1 METRIRHILIGLFTV
16 VAFLAILAF
25 ALWLGQ
31 ATAEREYT
39 YYEIGFDRAVSGLS
53 EGSSVLYSGIKV
65 GDVVSLTLDQEDPRH
80 VRARIRV
87 FAGTP
92 IKEDTGAKLQLAN
105 ITGGMVVQLHGG
117 SPESPS
123 LPGDEENPPLILGDP
138 SPFTALMSQSEGI
151 VADLTR
157 VLGSAASVFSEQNGD
172 QVRQLLDDL
181 SRNTRELAEHRGDLG
196 QSLAALEQV
205 LTEAGALAEALNH
218 LLDDD
223 GRQTL
228 ASARE
233 TFDTLNRLIGDN
245 QGSLD
250 RGLQSIGDLG
260 PAITE
265 LRTALRAVQRVAE
278 RLDDNATEFLFG
290 SDQIQEYRP

>member
-123 LPGDEENPPLILGDP
+123 LPRDEADPPLIFGDP
-138 SPFTALMSQSEGI
+138 SQFTAFMSQIEDI
-151 VADLTR
+151 VAILIR
-157 VLGSAASVFSEQNGD
+157 VLESAASYFPD
-172 QVRQLLDDL
+172 QYNVHVCH
-181 SRNTRELAEHRGDLG
+181 N
-196 QSLAALEQV
+196 
-205 LTEAGALAEALNH
+205 
-218 LLDDD
+218 
-223 GRQTL
+223 
-228 ASARE
+228 
-233 TFDTLNRLIGDN
+233 
-245 QGSLD
+245 
-250 RGLQSIGDLG
+250 
-260 PAITE
+260 
-265 LRTALRAVQRVAE
+265 
-278 RLDDNATEFLFG
+278 
-290 SDQIQEYRP
+290 

>member
-1 METRIRHILIGLFTV
+1 MEIRARHILIGLFTV
-16 VAFLAILAF
+16 GGFLAILAF

-31 ATAEREYT
+31 ATAEREYSH
-39 YYEIGFDRAVSGLS
+39 YEVGFDRAVSGLS

-65 GDVVSLTLDQEDPRH
+65 GDVVSLTLDQKDPRH

-123 LPGDEENPPLILGDP
+123 LPGDDNNPPLIHGDP
-138 SPFTALMSQSEGI
+138 SPFSALMSHGEEIIGN
-151 VADLTR
+151 LNR
-157 VLGSAASVFSEQNGD
+157 VLESAARLFSEQNSAKIS
-172 QVRQLLDDL
+172 QILDDV
-181 SRNTRELAEHRGDLG
+181 SQTTGTLAAHRGELG
-196 QSLAALEQV
+196 QSLVALEQV
-205 LTEAGALAEALNH
+205 LTEAGNLVQTFNH

-223 GRQTL
+223 GRQAL
-228 ASARE
+228 ASARD
-233 TFDTLNRLIGDN
+233 TLDTLNHLLEKN
-245 QGSLD
+245 QSNLD
-250 RGLQSIGDLG
+250 RGFQSIGDLA
-260 PAITE
+260 PAIVE
-265 LRTALRAVQRVAE
+265 LRATLRALQRVAE
-278 RLDDNATEFLFG
+278 QLDDNATEFLFG

>member
-1 METRIRHILIGLFTV
+1 METRARHILIGLVTV
-16 VAFLAILAF
+16 GAFFAILAF

-65 GDVVSLTLDQEDPRH
+65 GDVVRLTLDQNDPRH

-87 FAGTP
+87 FVGTP
-92 IKEDTGAKLQLAN
+92 IREDTGATLQLAN

-117 SPESPS
+117 SPQSPS

-138 SPFTALMSQSEGI
+138 SPFSAMMSDGEDI
-151 VADLTR
+151 IANLNR
-157 VLGSAASVFSEQNGD
+157 VLEGAAELFSEQNSAKVA
-172 QVRQLLDDL
+172 QILDDL
-181 SRNTRELAEHRGDLG
+181 SQTTRTLAEHRGDLS
-196 QSLAALEQV
+196 QSLVALERL
-205 LTEAGALAEALNH
+205 LTDAGTLVETFNH
-218 LLDDD
+218 LLEDE
-223 GRQTL
+223 GKEAL
-228 ASARE
+228 ASARN
-233 TFDTLNRLIGDN
+233 TLNTLNQLLDDN
-245 QGSLD
+245 QGNLD
-250 RGLQSIGDLG
+250 RGLQSIGNLG

-265 LRTALRAVQRVAE
+265 LRSTLRAVQRVAE

-290 SDQIQEYRP
+290 SDQIEEYRP

>member
-105 ITGGMVVQLHGG
+105 INGGMEVQLHCG
-117 SPESPS
+117 SHECPS
-123 LPGDEENPPLILGDP
+123 LRGDGVNLAIILGD
-138 SPFTALMSQSEGI
+138 AL
-151 VADLTR
+151 
-157 VLGSAASVFSEQNGD
+157 
-172 QVRQLLDDL
+172 
-181 SRNTRELAEHRGDLG
+181 H
-196 QSLAALEQV
+196 
-205 LTEAGALAEALNH
+205 
-218 LLDDD
+218 
-223 GRQTL
+223 
-228 ASARE
+228 
-233 TFDTLNRLIGDN
+233 
-245 QGSLD
+245 
-250 RGLQSIGDLG
+250 
-260 PAITE
+260 ITE
-265 LRTALRAVQRVAE
+265 FMSTNRRQ
-278 RLDDNATEFLFG
+278 
-290 SDQIQEYRP
+290 S